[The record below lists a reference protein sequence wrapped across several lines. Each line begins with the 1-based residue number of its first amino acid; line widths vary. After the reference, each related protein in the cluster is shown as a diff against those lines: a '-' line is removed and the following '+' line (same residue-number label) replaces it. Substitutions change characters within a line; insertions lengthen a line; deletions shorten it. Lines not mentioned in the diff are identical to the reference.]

1 MDRLN
6 RLEDI
11 IKVLY
16 NEDYRRILE
25 EIKEVALNGINK
37 FYI

>member
-1 MDRLN
+1 MDRLD

-11 IKVLY
+11 IKGLD
-16 NEDYRRILE
+16 NEDYNDIMK
-25 EIKEVALNGINK
+25 EIKEVTLNGIDK

>member
-1 MDRLN
+1 MDRLD

-11 IKVLY
+11 IKGLD
-16 NEDYRRILE
+16 NEDYKQILE

>member
-1 MDRLN
+1 MDRLD

-11 IKVLY
+11 IKGLD
-16 NEDYRRILE
+16 NEDYNDIMK